1 MGFTKDLLMNAV
13 YENILRF
20 YYVKNIV
27 VYLLFYSVIKVEAY
41 LLYLLFGKWGERMK
55 RISLCF
61 VIVIVL
67 TVTIFRI
74 DSVELLKKLTLKDLS
89 ISVNQPEVHGEKKQK
104 KEKDIFVRIV
114 LKNPINQ
121 TVYHPELSIEA
132 KHLKIYY
139 GKKFSTK
146 KQTDYL
152 KLDTDSKYFKNS
164 SLIKIESDQH
174 LNTRMEAD
182 KEKAYCGTFYIY
194 KENSGLVVVNQV
206 NLEDYVA
213 AVVSSE
219 IGTKSPKEALK
230 AQAVSART
238 YICSMEIKQY
248 KKYNAVADDSTDYQ
262 VYNKTEPTKNCIQAA
277 NDTKGLVMLYH
288 LKPIKAYYFST
299 SCGYTTNY
307 RIWGKGKIPY
317 LKGCEVSKKKEH
329 LNVRDET
336 IFDKFICGKGN
347 GYEKKDPYY
356 RWSTYMSSEQIE
368 NAVSNYV
375 GVNIGSFEK
384 AEVNERGVGGIAS
397 QITIYGSERQV
408 VINNQTQIRRVF
420 SSLYMVLKL
429 NDGSEKSGVLLLPSA
444 FISLKTI
451 YQDRNVSG
459 LMIYG
464 GGFGHGSGM
473 SQNGAIEMAKDG
485 LGYEAIL
492 NTFYDKIIIE
502 KYRG

>member
-1 MGFTKDLLMNAV
+1 
-13 YENILRF
+13 
-20 YYVKNIV
+20 
-27 VYLLFYSVIKVEAY
+27 
-41 LLYLLFGKWGERMK
+41 MK
-55 RISLCF
+55 RISFCL

-67 TVTIFRI
+67 TVTLFRI
-74 DSVELLKKLTLKDLS
+74 DSVELLKKLTLNDLS
-89 ISVNQPEVHGEKKQK
+89 ISVNQPEVHGEKKK
-104 KEKDIFVRIV
+104 KDEKDIFVRVV

-121 TVYHPELSIEA
+121 TIYHPNLSIG
-132 KHLKIYY
+132 KKNLKIYY
-139 GKKFSTK
+139 GRKFSTK
-146 KQTDYL
+146 KQTDHL
-152 KLDTDSKYFKNS
+152 ELDTDSRYFKNN
-164 SLIKIESDQH
+164 SLIKIESDKS
-174 LNTRMEAD
+174 LNIKMESSD
-182 KEKAYCGTFYIY
+182 NKEYQGEFYIY
-194 KENSGLVVVNQV
+194 KENRGLVIVNQV

-230 AQAVSART
+230 AQAVCART
-238 YICSMEIKQY
+238 YICSTKIKQY

-277 NDTKGLVMLYH
+277 SDTKGLVMMYH
-288 LKPIKAYYFST
+288 LKPIRAYYFST

-307 RIWGKGKIPY
+307 RIWGKEKIAY

-329 LNVRDET
+329 LNIQDEVV
-336 IFDKFICGKGN
+336 FDKFIRGEGN
-347 GYEKKDPYY
+347 GYEKDDPYY

-397 QITIYGSERQV
+397 QITIYGSDKQV
-408 VINNQTQIRRVF
+408 VINNQTQIRKVF

-429 NDGSEKSGVLLLPSA
+429 GDGSEKNGILLLPSA
-444 FISLKTI
+444 FISLLTT

-485 LGYEAIL
+485 LNYETIL
-492 NTFYDKIIIE
+492 NTFYDKIIIQ